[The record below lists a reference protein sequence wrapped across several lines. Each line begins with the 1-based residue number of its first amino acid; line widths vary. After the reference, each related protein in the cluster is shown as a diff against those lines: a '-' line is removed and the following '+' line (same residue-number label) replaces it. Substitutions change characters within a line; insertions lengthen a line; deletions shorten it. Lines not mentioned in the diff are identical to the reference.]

1 MSDEKTEKPTEK
13 KLQDARRDGEVPVSP
28 DVTAAAV
35 LLAALLVMKLAGSYF
50 VEHLHALMS
59 IGLDF
64 SANTRDATG
73 LNRALGR
80 IGIQAAW
87 LTLPFVVSCLAAGL
101 IGSFLQTGLNASLKP
116 VTPKFDSLNP
126 VNGVKKLFSL
136 RSLINLLKLG
146 IKAAVIGVVLWYGL
160 RALMPTIL
168 GLAYQ
173 PTPDIAQIGWR
184 ALGILCALAVL
195 VFVVVGA
202 ADWSVQRWLFIRDK
216 RMSKDEQKREHK
228 DSEGD
233 PELKGKRKELAKE
246 LVFGDPRERVAK
258 AKVMVVNPTHYAV
271 ALAYEPD
278 GFGLPQVVAKGV
290 DDAALELRA
299 YANDHGIPIV
309 ANPPLAR
316 ALHQVELG
324 EAIPESLFE
333 TVAVVLRWVDEL
345 GRGNDDGSG
354 PLPC

>member
-13 KLQDARRDGEVPVSP
+13 KLKDARRDGEIPISP

-35 LLAALLVMKLAGSYF
+35 LLAALLVIKLAGSYF
-50 VEHLHALMS
+50 VEHMQALMS
-59 IGLDF
+59 IGFDF
-64 SANTRDATG
+64 NANTRDATAMH
-73 LNRALGR
+73 RALGR
-80 IGIQAAW
+80 IGIQAVL
-87 LTLPFVVSCLAAGL
+87 LTLPFLVACLAAGL
-101 IGSFLQTGLNASLKP
+101 LGTFLQTGMNASLKP
-116 VTPKFDSLNP
+116 VAPKFDSLNP

-146 IKAAVIGVVLWYGL
+146 VKALLIGVVLWYGL
-160 RALMPTIL
+160 RALMPAII

-195 VFVVVGA
+195 VFMLIGA
-202 ADWSVQRWLFIRDK
+202 ADWSVQHWLFIRDK
-216 RMSKDEQKREHK
+216 RQSKDEQKREHK
-228 DSEGD
+228 ESEGD
-233 PELKGKRKELAKE
+233 PELKGKRKEIAKE

-258 AKVMVVNPTHYAV
+258 AKVLVVNPTHYAV
-271 ALAYEPD
+271 ALAYEAD

-290 DDAALELRA
+290 DDGALELRA
-299 YANDHGIPIV
+299 YAHNQGIPIV

-316 ALHQVELG
+316 ALHAVELG
-324 EAIPESLFE
+324 DAVPESLFE

-345 GRGNDDGSG
+345 GRDNDDGSG